1 MNRVYISQLMPE
13 KELRD
18 VLAFSGAGLELI
30 DFSISDNLDV
40 FDETM
45 ARTLSLLDRLGH
57 PGVSVHGPFLDL
69 NPMSFDSRIARVTA
83 DRFKQAYEA
92 ALMLGADRV
101 VYHSG
106 MIPTVY
112 YTEGWAERTASF
124 WNRFLEDVRAGSAAG
139 PLVCMENVLDRE
151 VTPFLEA
158 AKRVDHPGFGICLDI
173 GHVFCYAADPLP
185 VWIRML
191 SGRIRHVHL
200 HDNDGMCDLHLA
212 LGEGQVPWEA
222 AVKEMLAGPGGKE
235 MTFTIEN
242 TSAEAAGKSLAALK
256 TIICNADKPEEWS
269 VES

>member
-13 KELRD
+13 EELRG

-30 DFSISDNLDV
+30 DFGISCNLDM
-40 FDETM
+40 FDQTM

-57 PGVSVHGPFLDL
+57 PDVSVHGPFLDL

-92 ALMLGADRV
+92 ALMLGADRI

-112 YTEGWAERTASF
+112 YTDGWAERTASF
-124 WNRFLEDVRAGSAAG
+124 WNRFLEDVGAGSAEG

-158 AKRVDHPGFGICLDI
+158 AMRVDHPGFGICLDI
-173 GHVFCYAADPLP
+173 GHVFCYAADPLS
-185 VWIRML
+185 VWIRKL

-200 HDNDGMCDLHLA
+200 HDNDGIRDLHLA

-222 AVKEMLAGPGGKE
+222 ALREMLAGPGGTE
-235 MTFTIEN
+235 ITFTIEN
-242 TSAEAAGKSLAALK
+242 TSAEAVRKSLTALRK
-256 TIICNADKPEEWS
+256 ISKDKEKR
-269 VES
+269 V